1 MKKIIVL
8 DAYSLMYRAYHALRV
23 PMSNGSIM
31 TNCIHGFLMML
42 FKVIEEQQPDGVCV
56 AFDVHAPTF
65 RHEGYTEYKAG
76 RSPMPDDMRPQVPE
90 IRALLNEM
98 HIPIVEKAGYE
109 ADDMAGTISAIGERE
124 GFETIIVT
132 GDRDSYQL
140 AGPNTSVMYTKKG
153 ISETEMITPQWIF
166 EQFGLKP
173 EQLID
178 VKSMAGD
185 TSDNIPGIPGI
196 GEKTAVKLIAQYGD
210 LETTL
215 AEGPAGQKGKLA
227 ERLRDNAE
235 SARKSYWLAKIV
247 RNAPIEFDFDAC
259 ALHDLSG
266 GLPRMRTLRLNQCI
280 ERLKKLCPADDAAPA
295 VTAPDAPAYKAVRLA
310 GTEEMVSAIRSLPG
324 GKRLALHIG
333 ADVSVADDANL
344 YIAEAG
350 GDLLNPGIDETAVAQ
365 AIAESAEKYESVVV
379 FDVKSLPADFSRL
392 EKKLHDVMLQA
403 YVLDAQVKCRDL
415 AQILIACNIDGERLS
430 GAEQLLLADAH
441 QCAKMRE
448 DDLLGLYE
456 DIERPLAFVLKSM
469 EQIGFLT
476 DEHVLRELGAEYVQ
490 KIDTLQSEIWEMA
503 GEKVNINSPK
513 QLGTLLFEKMGLPA
527 GKKKSGSYSTS
538 AEVLEELADEFPICA
553 KILEYRR
560 FAKLNST
567 YIDALLRLRD
577 GEGRIHTRFDQVST
591 ATGRISSLEPNLQNI
606 PVRTEEGRQIRRA
619 FIAPEGCCLIDADYS
634 QIELRVL
641 AHMSEDENMIDA
653 FRSGEDIHRSTA
665 AKVYGVPMEEVT
677 GQMRSSAKAVNFGIV
692 YGISDFGLARN
703 IGVSRWEARDFIER
717 YLARYP
723 GVKQYMDSSVADGK
737 EKGYVATLAGRR
749 RYLGELKS
757 SNYNVRAFGERAAMN
772 SPIQG
777 TAADIIKMAM
787 VAVYRALE
795 KSGMQARLIL
805 QVHDELI
812 IECPLAEKDAVSAL
826 LKDCMEQVLTLNV
839 PLPAEVSTGG
849 NWNECK

>member
-23 PMSNGSIM
+23 PMSNGTIM

-42 FKVIEEQQPDGVCV
+42 FKVIEEQNPDAVCV

-65 RHEGYTEYKAG
+65 RHEGYAEYKAG

-98 HIPIVEKAGYE
+98 HIPIVELAGYE

-132 GDRDSYQL
+132 GDRASYQL
-140 AGPNTSVMYTKKG
+140 AGPTTTVMYTKKG
-153 ISETEMITPQWIF
+153 ISETELITPDWIRA
-166 EQFGLKP
+166 QFGLRP

-215 AEGPAGQKGKLA
+215 AQGPAGQKGKLA

-247 RNAPIEFDFDAC
+247 RNAPIEFSFDAC
-259 ALHDLSG
+259 TLHDLSD

-280 ERLKKLCPADDAAPA
+280 ERLKKLFPEEENAPVA
-295 VTAPDAPAYKAVRLA
+295 APDAPAYDAVVLS
-310 GTEEMVSAIRSLPG
+310 GTDEMVNAIRSLPG
-324 GKRLALHIG
+324 GKKLALHIG
-333 ADVSVADDANL
+333 AEISVADDRYL
-344 YIAEAG
+344 YTAEAG
-350 GDLLNPGIDETAVAQ
+350 GDLLSPGIDTDAVAQ
-365 AIAESAEKYESVVV
+365 AVLEISEKYEQLIL
-379 FDVKSLPADFSRL
+379 FDVKSLPADFSAA

-415 AQILIACNIDGERLS
+415 TQVMTACNLDGEHIA
-430 GAEQLLLADAH
+430 GAVQLLMADEWQTRRMH
-441 QCAKMRE
+441 E
-448 DDLLGLYE
+448 DGLTALYE
-456 DIERPLAFVLKSM
+456 EIERPLAFVLRSM

-476 DEHVLRELGAEYVQ
+476 DETVLRELGAEYVQ
-490 KIDTLQSEIWEMA
+490 KIEQLQSEIYEMA
-503 GEKVNINSPK
+503 GEKININSPK
-513 QLGTLLFEKMGLPA
+513 QLGTLLFEKMGLPS
-527 GKKKSGSYSTS
+527 GKKKSGSWSTS
-538 AEVLEELADEFPICA
+538 AEVLEELADEYPICA

-577 GEGRIHTRFDQVST
+577 DTGRIHTRFDQVST

-619 FIAPEGCCLIDADYS
+619 FIAPEGHCLVDADYS

-641 AHMSEDENMIDA
+641 AHMSEDEAMIEA

-665 AKVYGVPMEEVT
+665 AKVYGVPMSEVT

-703 IGVSRWEARDFIER
+703 IGVSRWEAKDFIER

-723 GVKQYMDSSVADGK
+723 GVKKYMDTSVSSGK
-737 EKGYVATLAGRR
+737 EQGYVSTLAGRR
-749 RYLGELKS
+749 RYLHELKS
-757 SNYNVRAFGERAAMN
+757 SNYNVRSFGERAAMN

-795 KSGMQARLIL
+795 KSDFKARLIL

-812 IECPLAEKDAVSAL
+812 IECPLEEKEAVSEL
-826 LKDCMEQVLTLNV
+826 LSRCMEQVLTLNV
-839 PLPAEVSTGG
+839 PLPVEVSTGG

>member
-23 PMSNGSIM
+23 PMSNGTIM

-42 FKVIEEQQPDGVCV
+42 FKVIEEQNPDAVCV

-65 RHEGYTEYKAG
+65 RHEGYAEYKAG

-98 HIPIVEKAGYE
+98 HIPIVELAGYE

-140 AGPNTSVMYTKKG
+140 AGPNTTVMYTKKG
-153 ISETEMITPQWIF
+153 ISETELITPDWIR
-166 EQFGLKP
+166 EQFGLRP

-215 AEGPAGQKGKLA
+215 AQGPAGQKGKLA

-247 RNAPIEFDFDAC
+247 RNAPIEFSFDAC
-259 ALHDLSG
+259 TLHDLSD

-280 ERLKKLCPADDAAPA
+280 ERLKKLFPEEENAPVA
-295 VTAPDAPAYKAVRLA
+295 APDAPAYDAVVLS
-310 GTEEMVSAIRSLPG
+310 GTDEMVNAIRSLPG
-324 GKRLALHIG
+324 GKKLALHIG
-333 ADVSVADDANL
+333 AEISVADDRYL
-344 YIAEAG
+344 YTAEAG
-350 GDLLNPGIDETAVAQ
+350 GDLLSPGIDTDAVAQ
-365 AIAESAEKYESVVV
+365 AVLEISEKYEQLIL
-379 FDVKSLPADFSRL
+379 FDVKSLPADFSAA

-415 AQILIACNIDGERLS
+415 TQVMTACNLDGEHIA
-430 GAEQLLLADAH
+430 GAVQLLMADEWQTRRMHENGLTA
-441 QCAKMRE
+441 
-448 DDLLGLYE
+448 LYE
-456 DIERPLAFVLKSM
+456 DIERPLAFVLRSM

-476 DEHVLRELGAEYVQ
+476 DETVLRELGAEYVQ
-490 KIDTLQSEIWEMA
+490 KIEQLQSEIYEMA
-503 GEKVNINSPK
+503 GEKININSPK
-513 QLGTLLFEKMGLPA
+513 QLGTLLFEKMGLPS
-527 GKKKSGSYSTS
+527 GKKKSGSWSTS
-538 AEVLEELADEFPICA
+538 AEVLEELADEYPICA

-577 GEGRIHTRFDQVST
+577 DTGRIHTRFDQVST

-619 FIAPEGCCLIDADYS
+619 FIAPEGHCLVDADYS

-641 AHMSEDENMIDA
+641 AHMSEDEAMIEA

-665 AKVYGVPMEEVT
+665 AKVYGVPMNEVT

-703 IGVSRWEARDFIER
+703 IGVSRWEAKDFIER

-723 GVKQYMDSSVADGK
+723 GVKKYMDTSVSSGK
-737 EKGYVATLAGRR
+737 EQGYVSTLAGRR
-749 RYLGELKS
+749 RYLHELKS
-757 SNYNVRAFGERAAMN
+757 SNYNVRSFGERAAMN

-795 KSGMQARLIL
+795 KSDFKARLIL

-812 IECPLAEKDAVSAL
+812 IECPLEEKEAVSEL
-826 LKDCMEQVLTLNV
+826 LSRCMEQVLTLNV
-839 PLPAEVSTGG
+839 PLPVEVSTGG

>member
-23 PMSNGSIM
+23 PMSNGTIM

-42 FKVIEEQQPDGVCV
+42 FKVIEEQNPDAVCV

-65 RHEGYTEYKAG
+65 RHEGYAEYKAG

-98 HIPIVEKAGYE
+98 HIPIVELAGYE

-140 AGPNTSVMYTKKG
+140 AGLNTTVMYTKKG
-153 ISETEMITPQWIF
+153 ISETELITPDWIR
-166 EQFGLKP
+166 EQFGLRP

-215 AEGPAGQKGKLA
+215 AQGPASQKGKLA

-247 RNAPIEFDFDAC
+247 RNAPIEFSFDAC
-259 ALHDLSG
+259 TLHDLSD

-280 ERLKKLCPADDAAPA
+280 ERLKKLFPEEENAPVA
-295 VTAPDAPAYKAVRLA
+295 APDAPAYDAVVLS
-310 GTEEMVSAIRSLPG
+310 GTDEMVNAIRSLPG
-324 GKRLALHIG
+324 GKKLALHIG
-333 ADVSVADDANL
+333 AEISVADDRYL
-344 YIAEAG
+344 YTAEAG
-350 GDLLNPGIDETAVAQ
+350 GDLLSPGIDTDAVAQ
-365 AIAESAEKYESVVV
+365 AVLEIGEKYEQLIL
-379 FDVKSLPADFSRL
+379 FDVKSLPADFSAA

-415 AQILIACNIDGERLS
+415 TQVMTACNLDGEHIA
-430 GAEQLLLADAH
+430 GAVQLLMADEWQTRRMH
-441 QCAKMRE
+441 E
-448 DDLLGLYE
+448 DGLTALYE
-456 DIERPLAFVLKSM
+456 EIERPLAFVLRSM

-476 DEHVLRELGAEYVQ
+476 DETVLRELGAEYVQ
-490 KIDTLQSEIWEMA
+490 KIEQLQSEIYEMA
-503 GEKVNINSPK
+503 GEKININSPK
-513 QLGTLLFEKMGLPA
+513 QLGTLLFEKMGLPS
-527 GKKKSGSYSTS
+527 GKKKSGSWSTS
-538 AEVLEELADEFPICA
+538 AEVLEELADEYPICA

-577 GEGRIHTRFDQVST
+577 DTGRIHTRFDQVST

-619 FIAPEGCCLIDADYS
+619 FIAPEGHCLVDADYS

-641 AHMSEDENMIDA
+641 AHMSEDEAMIEA

-665 AKVYGVPMEEVT
+665 AKVYGVPMSEVT

-703 IGVSRWEARDFIER
+703 IGVSRWEAKDFIER

-723 GVKQYMDSSVADGK
+723 GVKKYMDASVSSGK
-737 EKGYVATLAGRR
+737 EQGYVSTLAGRR
-749 RYLGELKS
+749 RYLHELKS
-757 SNYNVRAFGERAAMN
+757 SNYNVRSFGERAAMN

-795 KSGMQARLIL
+795 KSDFKARLIL

-812 IECPLAEKDAVSAL
+812 IECPLEEKEAVSEL
-826 LKDCMEQVLTLNV
+826 LSRCMEQVLTLNV
-839 PLPAEVSTGG
+839 PLPVEVSTGG

>member
-1 MKKIIVL
+1 MEKIVLIDGNSLLNRAFYATPLFTTKEGVPTNGVFGFVKLLLKIIN
-8 DAYSLMYRAYHALRV
+8 DKKPNYFA
-23 PMSNGSIM
+23 
-31 TNCIHGFLMML
+31 
-42 FKVIEEQQPDGVCV
+42 V

-65 RHEGYTEYKAG
+65 RHEGYAEYKAG

-98 HIPIVEKAGYE
+98 HIPIVELAGYE
-109 ADDMAGTISAIGERE
+109 ADDMAGTNSAIGERE

-140 AGPNTSVMYTKKG
+140 AGPNTTVMYTKKG
-153 ISETEMITPQWIF
+153 ISETELITPDWIR
-166 EQFGLKP
+166 EQFGLRP

-215 AEGPAGQKGKLA
+215 AQGPAGQKGKLA

-247 RNAPIEFDFDAC
+247 RNAPIEFSFDAC
-259 ALHDLSG
+259 TLHDLSD

-280 ERLKKLCPADDAAPA
+280 ERLKKLFPEEENAPVA
-295 VTAPDAPAYKAVRLA
+295 TPDAPAYDAVVLS
-310 GTEEMVSAIRSLPG
+310 GTDEMVNAIRSLPG
-324 GKRLALHIG
+324 GKKLALHIG
-333 ADVSVADDANL
+333 AEISEADDRYL
-344 YIAEAG
+344 YTAEAG
-350 GDLLNPGIDETAVAQ
+350 GDLLSPGIDTDAVAQ
-365 AIAESAEKYESVVV
+365 AVLEISEKYEQLIL
-379 FDVKSLPADFSRL
+379 FDVKSLPADFSAA

-415 AQILIACNIDGERLS
+415 TQVMTACNLDGEHIA
-430 GAEQLLLADAH
+430 GAVQLLMADEWQTRRMH
-441 QCAKMRE
+441 E
-448 DDLLGLYE
+448 DGLTALYE
-456 DIERPLAFVLKSM
+456 EIERPLAFVLRSM

-476 DEHVLRELGAEYVQ
+476 DETVLRELGAEYVQ
-490 KIDTLQSEIWEMA
+490 KIEQLQSEIYEMA
-503 GEKVNINSPK
+503 GEKININSPK
-513 QLGTLLFEKMGLPA
+513 QLGTLLFEKMGLPS
-527 GKKKSGSYSTS
+527 GKKKSGSWSTS
-538 AEVLEELADEFPICA
+538 AEVLEELADEYPICA

-577 GEGRIHTRFDQVST
+577 DTGRIHTRFDQVST

-619 FIAPEGCCLIDADYS
+619 FIAPEGHCLVDADYS

-641 AHMSEDENMIDA
+641 AHMSEDEAMIEA

-665 AKVYGVPMEEVT
+665 AKVYGVPMSEVT

-703 IGVSRWEARDFIER
+703 IGVSRWEAKDFIER

-723 GVKQYMDSSVADGK
+723 GVKKYMDTSVSSGK
-737 EKGYVATLAGRR
+737 EQGYVSTLAGRR
-749 RYLGELKS
+749 RYLHELKS
-757 SNYNVRAFGERAAMN
+757 SNYNVRSFGERAAMN

-795 KSGMQARLIL
+795 KSDFKARLIL

-812 IECPLAEKDAVSAL
+812 IECPLEEKEAVSEL
-826 LKDCMEQVLTLNV
+826 LSRCMEQVLTLNV
-839 PLPAEVSTGG
+839 PLPVEVSTGG

>member
-23 PMSNGSIM
+23 PMSNGTIM

-42 FKVIEEQQPDGVCV
+42 FKVIEEQNPDAVCV

-98 HIPIVEKAGYE
+98 HIPIVELAGYE
-109 ADDMAGTISAIGERE
+109 ADDMAGTISAIGEKE

-140 AGPNTSVMYTKKG
+140 AGPHTTVMYTKKG
-153 ISETEMITPQWIF
+153 ISETEMITPEWIF
-166 EQFGLKP
+166 NQYGLKP

-196 GEKTAVKLIAQYGD
+196 GEKTAVKLVAQYGN
-210 LETTL
+210 LETAL
-215 AEGPAGQKGKLA
+215 AEGPTGQKGKLA

-247 RNAPIEFDFDAC
+247 RNAPIEFNFDSC
-259 ALHDLSG
+259 TLHDLAD

-280 ERLKKLCPADDAAPA
+280 ERLKKLFPEEETAPVA
-295 VTAPDAPAYKAVRLA
+295 TPDAPAYDAVALN
-310 GTEEMVSAIRSLPG
+310 GTDEMVDAIRSLPG
-324 GKRLALHIG
+324 GKKLALYIG
-333 ADVSVADDANL
+333 AEISVADDARL
-344 YIAEAG
+344 YTAEAG
-350 GDLLNPGIDETAVAQ
+350 GDLLSPGIDTDAVAQ
-365 AIAESAEKYESVVV
+365 AVLEVSEKYEQLIL
-379 FDVKSLPADFSRL
+379 FDVKSLPADFSAT

-415 AQILIACNIDGERLS
+415 TQVMTACNLDGEHIAGAVQLIMADEYQTRRL
-430 GAEQLLLADAH
+430 H
-441 QCAKMRE
+441 E
-448 DDLLGLYE
+448 DGLTALYE
-456 DIERPLAFVLKSM
+456 EIERPLAFVLRSM

-476 DEHVLRELGAEYVQ
+476 DEAVLRELGAEYVQ
-490 KIDTLQSEIWEMA
+490 KIEQLQSEIYEMA
-503 GEKVNINSPK
+503 GEKININSPK
-513 QLGTLLFEKMGLPA
+513 QLGTLLFEKMGLPS

-538 AEVLEELADEFPICA
+538 AEVLEELADEYPICA

-577 GEGRIHTRFDQVST
+577 GTGRIHTRFDQVAT

-619 FIAPEGCCLIDADYS
+619 FIAPEGHCLVDADYS

-641 AHMSEDENMIDA
+641 AHMSEDEAMIDA

-665 AKVYGVPMEEVT
+665 AKVYGVPMSEVT
-677 GQMRSSAKAVNFGIV
+677 GPMRSSAKAVNFGIV

-703 IGVSRWEARDFIER
+703 IGVSRWEAKDFIER
-717 YLARYP
+717 YLSRYP
-723 GVKQYMDSSVADGK
+723 GVKKYMDTSVSSGK
-737 EKGYVATLAGRR
+737 EQGYVSTLAGRR
-749 RYLGELKS
+749 RYLHELKS
-757 SNYNVRAFGERAAMN
+757 SNYNVRSFGERAAMN

-795 KSGMQARLIL
+795 KSDFRARLIL

-812 IECPLAEKDAVSAL
+812 IECPLEEKEAVSAL
-826 LKDCMEQVLTLNV
+826 LSRCMEQVLTLNV
-839 PLPAEVSTGG
+839 PLPVDVSTGG

>member
-23 PMSNGSIM
+23 PMSNGAIM

-42 FKVIEEQQPDGVCV
+42 FKVLEEQQPDAVCV

-65 RHEGYTEYKAG
+65 RHEGYAEYKAG

-98 HIPIVEKAGYE
+98 HIPIVELAGYE
-109 ADDMAGTISAIGERE
+109 ADDMAGTISAIGEKE

-140 AGPNTSVMYTKKG
+140 AGPHTTVMYTKKG
-153 ISETEMITPQWIF
+153 ISETEMITPDWINA
-166 EQFGLKP
+166 QYGLRP

-196 GEKTAVKLIAQYGD
+196 GEKTAVKLVAQYGD
-210 LETTL
+210 LETVL
-215 AEGPAGQKGKLA
+215 AKGPTEQKGKLA
-227 ERLRDNAE
+227 ERLRDNTE

-247 RNAPIEFDFDAC
+247 RNAPIEFDFEKC
-259 ALHDLSG
+259 KLHDLSD
-266 GLPRMRTLRLNQCI
+266 GLPRMRELRLNQCI
-280 ERLKKLCPADDAAPA
+280 DRLKKLSPAEEGAPPAPA
-295 VTAPDAPAYKAVRLA
+295 ADAPAYNAVRLS
-310 GTEEMVSAIRSLPG
+310 GTEELLQAIAALPG
-324 GKRLALHIG
+324 GSRIALHIG
-333 ADVSVADDANL
+333 AEVSVADDERL
-344 YIAEAG
+344 YVAEVG
-350 GDLLNPGIDETAVAQ
+350 GDLLSPGIDTEAVAR
-365 AIAESAEKYESVVV
+365 AVLAAAKKYEGIVL
-379 FDVKSLPADFSRL
+379 FDAKSLPVDFSPV

-403 YVLDAQVKCRDL
+403 YVLDAQVKSHDL
-415 AQILIACNIDGERLS
+415 RQVMTACNLDGENLP
-430 GAEQLLLADAH
+430 GAVQLLMADSV
-441 QCAKMRE
+441 QTAKLRE
-448 DDLLGLYE
+448 DDLTALYE
-456 DIERPLAFVLKSM
+456 DIERPLAFVLRSM

-476 DEHVLRELGAEYVQ
+476 DENVLHELGAEYAV
-490 KIDTLQSEIWEMA
+490 KIEALQNEVYEMA
-503 GEKVNINSPK
+503 GEKININSPK
-513 QLGTLLFEKMGLPA
+513 QLGTLLFEKMGLPS

-538 AEVLEELADEFPICA
+538 AEVLEELADEYPICA

-577 GEGRIHTRFDQVST
+577 NTGRIHTRFDQVST

-619 FIAPEGCCLIDADYS
+619 FIAPEGYCLVDADYS

-641 AHMSEDENMIDA
+641 AHMSEDDAMIEA
-653 FRSGEDIHRSTA
+653 FKSGEDIHRSTA
-665 AKVYGVPMEEVT
+665 AKVYGVPMDEVT

-703 IGVSRWEARDFIER
+703 IGVSRWEAKDFIER

-723 GVKQYMDSSVADGK
+723 GVKRYMDQSVATGK
-737 EKGYVATLAGRR
+737 EQGYVATLAGRR
-749 RYLGELKS
+749 RYMHELKS

-795 KSGMQARLIL
+795 KSDMKARLIL

-812 IECPLAEKDAVSAL
+812 IECPLEEKDAVSAL
-826 LKDCMEQVLTLNV
+826 LKNCMEQVLTLNV

>member
-1 MKKIIVL
+1 MKKMIVL

-23 PMSNGSIM
+23 PMSNGAIM

-42 FKVIEEQQPDGVCV
+42 FKVLEEQQPDAACV

-65 RHEGYTEYKAG
+65 RHEGYGEYKAG
-76 RSPMPDDMRPQVPE
+76 RSPMPEDMRPQVPE

-98 HIPIVEKAGYE
+98 HIPIVELTGYE

-140 AGPNTSVMYTKKG
+140 AGPNTTVLYTKKG
-153 ISETEMITPQWIF
+153 ISETELITPDWIR
-166 EQFGLKP
+166 EQFGLRP

-178 VKSMAGD
+178 VKSLAGD
-185 TSDNIPGIPGI
+185 ASDNIPGIPGI

-210 LETTL
+210 LETAL
-215 AEGPAGQKGKLA
+215 AQGPSEQKGQLA
-227 ERLRDNAE
+227 LRLRDYAD

-247 RNAPIEFDFDAC
+247 RNAPIQFNFDGC
-259 ALHDLSG
+259 LLHNLSD
-266 GLPRMRTLRLNQCI
+266 GLPRMRELRLNQCI
-280 ERLKKLCPADDAAPA
+280 ERLKKLFPNDEASAPVPAPN
-295 VTAPDAPAYKAVRLA
+295 APAYNAVALN
-310 GTEEMVSAIRSLPG
+310 GTEEVVAAIAALPG
-324 GKRLALHIG
+324 GKKLALHIG
-333 ADVSVADDANL
+333 AEISVADDARL
-344 YIAEAG
+344 YTAEIG
-350 GDLLNPGIDETAVAQ
+350 GDLLSPGIDAEAVAQ
-365 AIAESAEKYESVVV
+365 AILAASEKYDSLIV
-379 FDVKSLPADFSRL
+379 FDVKSLPADFSAA

-415 AQILIACNIDGERLS
+415 TQILTACNLDGANQP
-430 GAEQLLLADAH
+430 GAVQLLMADEWQTARMH
-441 QCAKMRE
+441 EEGLTA
-448 DDLLGLYE
+448 LYE
-456 DIERPLAFVLKSM
+456 EIERPLAFVLRSM

-476 DEHVLRELGAEYVQ
+476 DADVLRELGGEYVQ
-490 KIDTLQSEIWEMA
+490 KIDALQSEIYEMA
-503 GEKVNINSPK
+503 GEKININSPK
-513 QLGTLLFEKMGLPA
+513 QLGTLLFEKMGLPS

-538 AEVLEELADEFPICA
+538 AEVLEELADEYPICA

-577 GEGRIHTRFDQVST
+577 GTGRIHTRFDQVST

-619 FIAPEGCCLIDADYS
+619 FIAPEGHCLVDADYS

-641 AHMSEDENMIDA
+641 AHMSEDEAMIEA
-653 FRSGEDIHRSTA
+653 FQSGEDIHRSTA
-665 AKVYGVPMEEVT
+665 AKVYGVDISEVT

-723 GVKQYMDSSVADGK
+723 GVKKYMESSVAAGK
-737 EKGYVATLAGRR
+737 EQGYVSTLAGRR
-749 RYLGELKS
+749 RYLHELKS

-795 KSGMQARLIL
+795 KSGFKARLIL

-812 IECPLAEKDAVSAL
+812 IECPLEEKEAVSQL
-826 LKDCMEQVLTLNV
+826 LSRCMEQVLTLNV
-839 PLPAEVSTGG
+839 PLPVEVSTGG